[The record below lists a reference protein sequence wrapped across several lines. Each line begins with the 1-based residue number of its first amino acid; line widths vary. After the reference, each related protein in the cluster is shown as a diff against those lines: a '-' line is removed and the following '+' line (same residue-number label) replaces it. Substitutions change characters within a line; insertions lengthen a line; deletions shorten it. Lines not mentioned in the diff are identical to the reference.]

1 MQLAARWSCT
11 YALLR
16 VARARGTSGAV
27 GNRRSRRASFAS
39 FSFAL
44 IGNGRTGYR
53 SRGRDTLPG
62 NGDGHSKV
70 RHALG
75 HYTFGDDPHLTH
87 IHFGQKGMFN
97 SLHAAAFENTQE
109 YRRIC
114 KDRGRMAA
122 GCLLRKD
129 QRMAADYFALLM
141 GVNFRRLG
149 LASSLEMA
157 RAERSEGGARRT
169 ALVTF
174 TPARFGPCALATSP
188 PA

>member
-16 VARARGTSGAV
+16 VARARGIALLVMNLG
-27 GNRRSRRASFAS
+27 SFSTPVVS

-97 SLHAAAFENTQE
+97 SLHAPALENTQE
-109 YRRIC
+109 DRRIWSTF
-114 KDRGRMAA
+114 AN
-122 GCLLRKD
+122 LTQFRK
-129 QRMAADYFALLM
+129 QHAQPT
-141 GVNFRRLG
+141 V
-149 LASSLEMA
+149 
-157 RAERSEGGARRT
+157 
-169 ALVTF
+169 
-174 TPARFGPCALATSP
+174 PARTHPSSRTLGTVFR
-188 PA
+188 